1 MVVTRMAPRSQSR
14 KKTCKMTRALV
25 HLRSSYFNNRPYLIG
40 EVEVQIVRVINRR
53 MTTMSIDER
62 VVCRSII
69 SVKLITVDVSLN
81 KGHIV
86 MRNKNWH
93 GELLIE
99 MEDNIYC
106 TVGQ

>member
-1 MVVTRMAPRSQSR
+1 
-14 KKTCKMTRALV
+14 
-25 HLRSSYFNNRPYLIG
+25 
-40 EVEVQIVRVINRR
+40 
-53 MTTMSIDER
+53 MSIDER